1 MAFKLYNFC
10 LDSAKIPLIS
20 SNEKLLDRLTIFKLP
35 NSLNCGHDMKAIL
48 ASARDPAGQNVIAKL
63 LELFDFKRANI
74 PNVREAHVY
83 DDVLATTVD
92 SVLQLTSLPI
102 AAEEVIVASRHAS
115 ESEKPTL
122 TVHAPGE
129 IEKRK
134 LAVAS
139 PPTIKSA
146 LKSLARMRDEFG
158 LAYEVSLEATH
169 HGPTKLDVPV
179 TFVEVG
185 SSQRQWQDEK
195 AAEAAAYAIMEAA
208 TAPIEGRQA
217 MGFGGPHYAPRHT
230 DIVLRTDVCIG
241 HIIPKY
247 VYVDEGLVRSAVE
260 RTRGGVQLF
269 VLDWKGLDASARV
282 KIMKIATKIG
292 ATAVRGH
299 ELMKE
304 ANI

>member
-1 MAFKLYNFC
+1 MKLV
-10 LDSAKIPLIS
+10 
-20 SNEKLLDRLTIFKLP
+20 
-35 NSLNCGHDMKAIL
+35 L
-48 ASARDPAGQNVIAKL
+48 ASEEDPAGKNIVAKL
-63 LELFDFKRANI
+63 LEIYNFKEA
-74 PNVREAHVY
+74 PNGYVCGQVF
-83 DDVLATTVD
+83 LATVRSGVTR
-92 SVLQLTSLPI
+92 LEKLPF
-102 AAEEVIVASRHAS
+102 AADEVIVASRHAS

-129 IEKRK
+129 IEKRE
-134 LAVAS
+134 LAIAS

-146 LKSLARMRDEFG
+146 LKSLARMRDELE

-195 AAEAAAYAIMEAA
+195 AAEAAARAIMEAA
-208 TAPIEGRQA
+208 TKPTDGRQA
-217 MGFGGPHYAPRHT
+217 IGFGGPHYAPRHT

-247 VYVDEGLVRSAVE
+247 VDVDERLVNLAME
-260 RTRGGVQLF
+260 RTRGGAQLF
-269 VLDWKGLDASARV
+269 VLDWKGLDASARA

>member
-1 MAFKLYNFC
+1 M
-10 LDSAKIPLIS
+10 
-20 SNEKLLDRLTIFKLP
+20 
-35 NSLNCGHDMKAIL
+35 
-48 ASARDPAGQNVIAKL
+48 DPAGQNIMAKL
-63 LELFDFKRANI
+63 LKLFDFKRANI
-74 PNVREAHVY
+74 PNVRATHVC
-83 DDVLATTVD
+83 DDVLAATVD
-92 SVLQLTSLPI
+92 SVLQLASLPI
-102 AAEEVIVASRHAS
+102 AVEEVIVASRHAS

-122 TVHAPGE
+122 TVHASGE
-129 IEKRK
+129 IEKRE

-146 LKSLARMRDEFG
+146 LIYLVRMRDEFK

-195 AAEAAAYAIMEAA
+195 AAEAAARAIMEAA

-217 MGFGGPHYAPRHT
+217 IGFGGPHYAPRHT

-247 VYVDEGLVRSAVE
+247 VDVDERLAKLAVE
-260 RTRGGVQLF
+260 RTRGGVEFF
-269 VLDWKGLDASARV
+269 VLDWKGLDASTRA
-282 KIMKIATKIG
+282 KIMKVATELDVK
-292 ATAVRGH
+292 TVRGH

>member
-1 MAFKLYNFC
+1 MAQ
-10 LDSAKIPLIS
+10 
-20 SNEKLLDRLTIFKLP
+20 LLK
-35 NSLNCGHDMKAIL
+35 S
-48 ASARDPAGQNVIAKL
+48 
-63 LELFDFKRANI
+63 FDFKRANI
-74 PNVREAHVY
+74 PNVRAAYVC
-83 DDVLATTVD
+83 DDVLAATVD
-92 SVLQLTSLPI
+92 SVLQLTSLPV
-102 AAEEVIVASRHAS
+102 AVEEVIIASRHAS

-129 IEKRK
+129 IEKRE

-146 LKSLARMRDEFG
+146 LGYLARMRDEFK

-195 AAEAAAYAIMEAA
+195 AAEAAARAIMAAA

-217 MGFGGPHYAPRHT
+217 IGFGGPHYAPRHT

-247 VYVDEGLVRSAVE
+247 VDVDERLVRLVVE
-260 RTRGGVQLF
+260 RTRGDVQLF
-269 VLDWKGLDASARV
+269 VLDWKGLDASARA
-282 KIMKIATKIG
+282 KIMKIAAELSVKPI
-292 ATAVRGH
+292 RGH
-299 ELMKE
+299 ELLKE

>member
-1 MAFKLYNFC
+1 
-10 LDSAKIPLIS
+10 
-20 SNEKLLDRLTIFKLP
+20 
-35 NSLNCGHDMKAIL
+35 MKAIL
-48 ASARDPAGQNVIAKL
+48 ASARDPAGQNIMAQL
-63 LELFDFKRANI
+63 LKLFDFKRADI
-74 PNVREAHVY
+74 PNVREAYVC
-83 DDVLATTVD
+83 DDVLAATVD

-102 AAEEVIVASRHAS
+102 AVEEVIVASRHAS
-115 ESEKPTL
+115 ESGKPTL

-129 IEKRK
+129 IEKWE

-146 LKSLARMRDEFG
+146 LKSLARMRDEFK

-169 HGPTKLDVPV
+169 HGPTKLGVPV

-195 AAEAAAYAIMEAA
+195 AAEAAAHAIMEAV
-208 TAPIEGRQA
+208 TAPIEGHQA
-217 MGFGGPHYAPRHT
+217 IGFGGPHYAPRHT

-247 VYVDEGLVRSAVE
+247 VDVDEGLVRLAME
-260 RTRGGVQLF
+260 RTRGGAQLF
-269 VLDWKGLDASARV
+269 VLDWKGLGSSSRA

>member
-1 MAFKLYNFC
+1 
-10 LDSAKIPLIS
+10 
-20 SNEKLLDRLTIFKLP
+20 
-35 NSLNCGHDMKAIL
+35 MKAIL
-48 ASARDPAGQNVIAKL
+48 ASVRDPAGQNIMAQL
-63 LELFDFKRANI
+63 LKFFDFKQKNI
-74 PNVREAHVY
+74 PNVREAHVC
-83 DDVLATTVD
+83 DEVLVATVD
-92 SVLQLTSLPI
+92 SVLQLTSLPV

-129 IEKRK
+129 IEKRE

-139 PPTIKSA
+139 PSTIKSA
-146 LKSLARMRDEFG
+146 LKSLLVMRDEFE

-195 AAEAAAYAIMEAA
+195 AAEAAARAIMEAV
-208 TAPIEGRQA
+208 TAPIKGRQA
-217 MGFGGPHYAPRHT
+217 IGFGGSHYAPRHT

-247 VYVDEGLVRSAVE
+247 VDVDEGLARLAVE
-260 RTRGGVQLF
+260 RTQGGVQLF
-269 VLDWKGLDASARV
+269 ALDWKGLDASARA

-292 ATAVRGH
+292 ATAIRGH

>member
-1 MAFKLYNFC
+1 MAKFEG
-10 LDSAKIPLIS
+10 STPS
-20 SNEKLLDRLTIFKLP
+20 GPTIFKLP
-35 NSLNCGHDMKAIL
+35 NSLNCGRAMKAIL
-48 ASARDPAGQNVIAKL
+48 ASVRDPAGQNIMAQL
-63 LELFDFKRANI
+63 LKSFDFKRANI
-74 PNVREAHVY
+74 PNVRAAYVC
-83 DDVLATTVD
+83 DDVLAATVD
-92 SVLQLTSLPI
+92 SVLQLTSLPV
-102 AAEEVIVASRHAS
+102 AVEEVIIASRHAS

-129 IEKRK
+129 IEKRE

-146 LKSLARMRDEFG
+146 LRSLARMRDEFE

-185 SSQRQWQDEK
+185 SLQRQWQDEK
-195 AAEAAAYAIMEAA
+195 AAEAAARAIMEAA
-208 TAPIEGRQA
+208 TAPVKGRQA
-217 MGFGGPHYAPRHT
+217 IGFGGPHYAPRHT

-247 VYVDEGLVRSAVE
+247 VDVDERLARLAVE
-260 RTRGGVQLF
+260 RTRDGVQLF
-269 VLDWKGLDASARV
+269 VLDWKGLDASARA
-282 KIMKIATKIG
+282 KIMKIAAELGVKTI
-292 ATAVRGH
+292 RGH
-299 ELMKE
+299 ELLKE

>member
-1 MAFKLYNFC
+1 
-10 LDSAKIPLIS
+10 
-20 SNEKLLDRLTIFKLP
+20 
-35 NSLNCGHDMKAIL
+35 MKAIL
-48 ASARDPAGQNVIAKL
+48 ASVRDPAGQNIMSQL

-74 PNVREAHVY
+74 PNVREAHVC
-83 DDVLATTVD
+83 DDVLVATVD
-92 SVLQLTSLPI
+92 SVLQLTSLPVV
-102 AAEEVIVASRHAS
+102 AEEVIVASRHAS

-129 IEKRK
+129 IEKRE

-146 LKSLARMRDEFG
+146 LRSLARMRDEFE

-169 HGPTKLDVPV
+169 HGPTKLVVPV

-195 AAEAAAYAIMEAA
+195 AAEAAARAIMEAA
-208 TAPIEGRQA
+208 TAPIRGRQA
-217 MGFGGPHYAPRHT
+217 IGFGGPHYAPRHT

-247 VYVDEGLVRSAVE
+247 VDTDERLARLAVE
-260 RTRGGVQLF
+260 RTRDGVQLF
-269 VLDWKGLDASARV
+269 VLDWKGLDASARA
-282 KIMKIATKIG
+282 KIMKIATELGVKTI
-292 ATAVRGH
+292 RGH
-299 ELMKE
+299 ELLKE